1 MLLVGQSVTVRT
13 CCKNKSQYRRNRVH
27 WRAHYSAMPY
37 DKRLHVEG
45 TAIQV
50 LDVRGLTELRVG
62 LILCILVSAVQHA
75 VS

>member
-1 MLLVGQSVTVRT
+1 
-13 CCKNKSQYRRNRVH
+13 
-27 WRAHYSAMPY
+27 MPY